1 MKVVKYSPVKGN
13 NVGDIMIADTLE
25 FAFNKFGVSIETR
38 DILFRPVRS
47 FSLSKDRESAKVKYS
62 TFLQQ
67 NLPRLFSWLKL
78 LVFLK
83 NGEQAKI
90 NNVANDADIL
100 VLGGGN
106 ILMNKMGSDYGFRV
120 GRFAEAFRR
129 KGKKVFVMGSGCGPF
144 EFNEKKIVSKIYN
157 NCDSISVRDESSKAY
172 FSKYGFNNVKKVY
185 DPAFIISDISPKLEG
200 VVKNKFG
207 INLIEFSKVEKITKN
222 WISSLEFFLKTNEL
236 QLVFIVSAL
245 PGDLIFTEQVQ
256 TQLMNS
262 GIKAEIRVLE
272 SNPRSIANSYSDL
285 KYFYGSRM
293 HSLIFAISYEVKS
306 FGYIW
311 DKKVTGMFQMV
322 FGDQGESFCFD
333 SFFNEDFF
341 EKMNT
346 YSNDYPIIPIAQ
358 IKSDVYKYVEDV
370 VKEM

>member
-1 MKVVKYSPVKGN
+1 MTLVKYSTAKGN
-13 NVGDIMIADTLE
+13 NVGEIMLADTFE

-38 DILFRPVRS
+38 DILFRTVRS
-47 FSLSKDRESAKVKYS
+47 FSLSKDRASAKVKYS
-62 TFLQQ
+62 TSLQQ
-67 NLPRLFSWLKL
+67 NFPRLFSWLKL
-78 LVFLK
+78 LVFFK
-83 NGEQAKI
+83 NDEQAKI
-90 NNVANDADIL
+90 NNVANNAGIL
-100 VLGGGN
+100 ILGGGN

-120 GRFAEAFRR
+120 GRFAAAFRK
-129 KGKKVFVMGSGCGPF
+129 KGKKTFVMGSGCGPF
-144 EFNEKKIVSKIYN
+144 EFNEKKLLSKIYN
-157 NCDSISVRDESSKAY
+157 NCESISVRDESSKAY
-172 FSKYGFNNVKKVY
+172 FSKYGFKHVKKVY
-185 DPAFIISDISPKLEG
+185 DPAFIISDIAPKLEG
-200 VVKNKFG
+200 VVKTKFG
-207 INLIEFSKVEKITKN
+207 INLIEFSEGEKITKN
-222 WISSLEFFLKTNEL
+222 WISSLNLFLNNNEL

-256 TQLMNS
+256 KQLMNN

-272 SNPRSIANSYSDL
+272 SNPKSIANSYSDL

-293 HSLIFAISYEVKS
+293 HSLIFAISYEVTS

-322 FGDQGESFCFD
+322 FGDQGESFCFE
-333 SFFNEDFF
+333 SLFNEEFF

-346 YSNDYPIIPIAQ
+346 YSNDFPIIPIAQ